1 MASIE
6 RSLEIILETDAVVGP
21 LLSDGGS
28 PPFYRIFYEYLPDD
42 PEVEFFSVVYE
53 RDDTARGLTTDGPD
67 CLPFARFSFESYGAD
82 IEGAIDLDNAIRNV
96 LNGFSGVVDGID
108 IRLISSDDEASDYT
122 PVSKRNSKEHDYTVI
137 YKE

>member
-6 RSLEIILETDAVVGP
+6 RSLEIILESDAVVG
-21 LLSDGGS
+21 LLLTDGGS
-28 PPFYRIFYEYLPDD
+28 PPEFRIFYEFLPDD
-42 PEVEFFSVVYE
+42 PAVNFPSVVYE
-53 RDDTARGLTTDGPD
+53 RDGTDRDTNTDGPD
-67 CLPFARFSFESYGAD
+67 CLAFARFSFESYGKN
-82 IEGAIDLDNAIRNV
+82 IQGAIDLDSAIRNAFD
-96 LNGFSGVVDGID
+96 GFQGVIDGIN